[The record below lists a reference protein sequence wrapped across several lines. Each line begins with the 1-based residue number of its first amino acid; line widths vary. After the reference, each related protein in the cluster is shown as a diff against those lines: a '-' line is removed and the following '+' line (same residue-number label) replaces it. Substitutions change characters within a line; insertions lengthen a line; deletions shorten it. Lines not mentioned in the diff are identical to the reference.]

1 MDLPIRIDIDE
12 YCRADS
18 KLLMS
23 CEDEV
28 LYIGFSPDGDDPGRR
43 CAARISA
50 VEDRTPVPY
59 TCGIREG
66 KVFLQTEKGYA
77 EFSVGNGEELIVSGR
92 NIGLMI
98 SNGKATNSFMG
109 GGNAVKD
116 ARGGALFAI
125 AGVRMRFLPR
135 KGTVLPDSFWNFNY
149 LCDPDPKLYLLPD
162 GEGFLETVM
171 FASDRD
177 EDVADDG
184 ISADDAAKKLA
195 EDFRRYCGQL
205 GVDMTRTTAARAA
218 WALWNC
224 RQPAREAWD
233 LGLRISPA
241 IIRGRRSSGS
251 LFAEDYA
258 LSALAENDPD
268 TALKMMVQPFAAIQQ
283 DGFLPSKLAN
293 HKLQFLAARPLY
305 GVVLASRKDIADR
318 VGDKEYEL
326 LKRALTWWTDRRYCE
341 RHGLF
346 YYEHRTENAGPEPLP
361 FLGLAP
367 VMTPDLNACMLLWL
381 GQMTALAEKLGRSGD
396 AGMWTGLEA
405 HVRDGIPKYLGQGG
419 GYRCLSVT
427 GDGSE
432 GTVGGGF
439 LAEAVLSGGVMPE
452 PAAMWSAPG
461 YAAEFLALYGGTKY
475 ASELA
480 DAVLAGAEGRP
491 IPDLRSAV
499 TCLLADRIRAERR

>member
-23 CEDEV
+23 CEEGV
-28 LYIGFSPDGDDPGRR
+28 LYIGFSPDGDNPGRR

-50 VEDRTPVPY
+50 LEDRSQVPY

-66 KVFLQTEKGYA
+66 KVFLQTEQGYA
-77 EFSVGNGEELIVSGR
+77 EFAVGTGEELVIAAR

-109 GGNAVKD
+109 GGNAVQD

-135 KGTVLPDSFWNFNY
+135 KGTAEPDSFWNFNF

-162 GEGFLETVM
+162 GDKTLEMAVS
-171 FASDRD
+171 AAERE
-177 EDVADDG
+177 EDVSDDG
-184 ISADDAAKKLA
+184 VPAEEAAGRLA
-195 EDFRRYCGQL
+195 EDFFRYCRQL
-205 GVDMTRTTAARAA
+205 GVDTEHATAVRAA
-218 WALWNC
+218 WAFWNC
-224 RQPAREAWD
+224 RQPARQAYD
-233 LGLRISPA
+233 LGLRVSPA
-241 IIRGRRSSGS
+241 IMRGRRSSGA

-258 LSALAENDPD
+258 LSALAERDPES
-268 TALKMMVQPFAAIQQ
+268 ALKLMLLPFQAIQP
-283 DGFLPSKLAN
+283 DGFLPSRLENNKLR
-293 HKLQFLAARPLY
+293 FLASPPLY

-326 LKRALTWWTDRRYCE
+326 LKRTLTWWTERRYCE

-346 YYEHRTENAGPEPLP
+346 YYEHRTENAGAEPLP

-367 VMTPDLNACMLLWL
+367 VMTPDLNAYLLLWL
-381 GQMTALAEKLGRSGD
+381 GQMEALAGKLGRSAD
-396 AGMWTGLEA
+396 TGTWRDLETR
-405 HVRDGIPKYLGQGG
+405 VRDGIPKHLRRDG

-427 GDGSE
+427 GTGSE
-432 GTVGGGF
+432 GAYGGGF
-439 LAEAVLSGGVMPE
+439 LAEAVLRRGMMPE
-452 PAAMWSAPG
+452 QISPRDAAG
-461 YAAEFLALYGGTKY
+461 HAAEFLALYGETDF
-475 ASELA
+475 AAELA
-480 DAVLAGAEGRP
+480 EAVLAGAEDRP